1 MPYPPVVVEIAPAQS
16 PPELRRTLLDA
27 CSRAVRDATCVEPK
41 EAGSETPV
49 AVAIVSWRGKAK
61 VRVEVAL
68 RREQQWIVREI
79 QFDARDPA
87 PERWRAAG
95 LVIGTLASVVS
106 RGGELP
112 AGKPSDRSKGVPP
125 PVRRAAPDGARPQ
138 PTAPPESDS
147 PASVR
152 TAEAALGELGAES
165 ATPASVPPDVWLELV
180 ANVGPGLDPG
190 PLRLG
195 PELGVRVR
203 LAELPLY
210 ASASVSYAEGL
221 ERSNDVRASWFEG
234 FAGLGLQRSLGGAFV
249 GLAHLEA
256 LAQRFAV
263 SVSTQGSEAPAGG
276 DRFLGGARIGASVA
290 WWVSEPLGLVVGG
303 YGKWITGATDVRVR
317 GERVAVAPVLSY
329 SAGAG
334 FLYGFQ

>member
-1 MPYPPVVVEIAPAQS
+1 VPYPPVVVEIAPPQS

-27 CSRAVRDATCVEPK
+27 CSRAVRESTCVEPSA
-41 EAGSETPV
+41 AGPETPV
-49 AVAIVSWRGKAK
+49 AVAVVSWFGKAK

-79 QFDARDPA
+79 QFSERDPA

-112 AGKPSDRSKGVPP
+112 AGKRS
-125 PVRRAAPDGARPQ
+125 
-138 PTAPPESDS
+138 TAPRESES
-147 PASVR
+147 PASEPS
-152 TAEAALGELGAES
+152 ANADLGVGTES
-165 ATPASVPPDVWLELV
+165 AKRAAPPDVWLELV
-180 ANVGPGLDPG
+180 AKVGPGLDPG

-195 PELGVRVR
+195 PELGVRVG
-203 LAELPLY
+203 LADLPLY

-234 FAGLGLQRSLGGAFV
+234 FAGLGAQRSLGGAFV
-249 GLAHLEA
+249 GLVHLEA

-276 DRFLGGARIGASVA
+276 DRFLGGVRIGASLG
-290 WWVSEPLGLVVGG
+290 WWVSEPLGFVVGVH
-303 YGKWITGATDVRVR
+303 GKWITGATDVRVR

-334 FLYGFQ
+334 FLYGFR

>member
-1 MPYPPVVVEIAPAQS
+1 
-16 PPELRRTLLDA
+16 
-27 CSRAVRDATCVEPK
+27 
-41 EAGSETPV
+41 V
-49 AVAIVSWRGKAK
+49 AVVSWFGKAK

-79 QFDARDPA
+79 QFNERDPA
-87 PERWRAAG
+87 PEKWRAAG

-112 AGKPSDRSKGVPP
+112 ANDVPSVGQ
-125 PVRRAAPDGARPQ
+125 AGPDGKSPQ
-138 PTAPPESDS
+138 PTAPPESAS
-147 PASVR
+147 PASVQ
-152 TAEAALGELGAES
+152 TDEADLGDGGAES
-165 ATPASVPPDVWLELV
+165 AKRAAVLPDVWLELI
-180 ANVGPGLDPG
+180 ANVGSGLDPG

-195 PELGVRVR
+195 PELGIRVG

-210 ASASVSYAEGL
+210 ACASVSYSEGL

-249 GLAHLEA
+249 GLVHLEA

-276 DRFLGGARIGASVA
+276 DRFVGGARIGAGLA
-290 WWVSEPLGLVVGG
+290 WWVSEPLGVVVGA

-334 FLYGFQ
+334 FLYGFR